1 MEILDRCHNAISD
14 LTKWAIYAKNKGG
27 IGYVGLKPDTPFQVY
42 IGTKAGAMES
52 RTNEFESMKLD
63 MNESVSTLIGAHK
76 ALCICLEE
84 IIDFIGLERAYI
96 RFPRIG
102 SMIFLTNHRMLK
114 SIYEKIERVTNNCQL
129 IVLLICLP
137 CPSASS
143 WYCAYTYNGSISC
156 ITTIPSQL

>member
-27 IGYVGLKPDTPFQVY
+27 IGYVGLKPDTPFQIY

-84 IIDFIGLERAYI
+84 IIDFIDFGA
-96 RFPRIG
+96 
-102 SMIFLTNHRMLK
+102 
-114 SIYEKIERVTNNCQL
+114 SIYTISKDRKYDIPDKSSYVKIHL
-129 IVLLICLP
+129 
-137 CPSASS
+137 
-143 WYCAYTYNGSISC
+143 
-156 ITTIPSQL
+156 